1 MDKKISKKLLKQL
14 QNSFTFEEKTVIE
27 FQYDCYRKLP
37 GNLNE
42 KEIERAGKI
51 LDIIMVQSLNHANI
65 ISDLILKFYERTAKR
80 L

>member
-14 QNSFTFEEKTVIE
+14 QNSFTFEEKAIME
-27 FQYDCYRKLP
+27 FQFDCYRKLP

-42 KEIERAGKI
+42 KETERVRKI

-65 ISDLILKFYERTAKR
+65 ISDLILKLYERTAKK